1 MTNINII
8 KDLVKDVSIKHK
20 VKTADTNTVDFK
32 NVLQKKKLES
42 NKNENSSNKSDV
54 KINSDNIDK
63 ATKDIKPK
71 VENIKQYL
79 EDNNEEEVIEE
90 VVYIL
95 NLLNINVVKQDILP
109 IIVELPEQDQNLL
122 EQIKNQSNTVA
133 YNLYDSQSEMY
144 ENSVDEVL
152 NIINE
157 NNISVISTEDAENIS
172 KLIDTLLPLIKESN
186 GNSVEKMDILKAFR
200 NKLQTINLEEKGVH
214 TEEVN
219 SLNPLNFKVSKA
231 VDEILYTL
239 DITNKLN
246 EDEANGLSIVNVK
259 TIFLDELSEEDRV
272 LNKVLGLETADNFSQ
287 VLNRLNSRNDI
298 QTENNISSATVFK
311 DTMDEDIVKN
321 LRFMIRNQVQE
332 LKVKIYPKELGE
344 MTIKILSEE
353 GIMRAEIKAT
363 SKETY
368 NLLNSNI
375 NEIKKSLSNENIKIQ
390 EVNIGLYNEDTTY
403 YSGQGYREGSNNGNE
418 RYIDS
423 DNGNIKD
430 YEEEIEEVINT
441 NTSNVDLFV

>member
-8 KDLVKDVSIKHK
+8 KDLAKDVSIKHK
-20 VKTADTNTVDFK
+20 VKTSDTNTVDFK

-71 VENIKQYL
+71 VEKIKQSL

-90 VVYIL
+90 VVDIL
-95 NLLNINVVKQDILP
+95 ELLNINVVKQDILP

-133 YNLYDSQSEMY
+133 YNLYDGQSKMY

-200 NKLQTINLEEKGVH
+200 NKLQTINLEEKGAH

-231 VDEILYTL
+231 IDEILYTS

-246 EDEANGLSIVNVK
+246 EDETNDLSSVNVK

-298 QTENNISSATVFK
+298 QIENNISSATVFR

-375 NEIKKSLSNENIKIQ
+375 NDIKKSLSNENIKIQ

-403 YSGQGYREGSNNGNE
+403 YSGQEYREGSNNGNE

-423 DNGNIKD
+423 DDGNIKD
-430 YEEEIEEVINT
+430 YKEEVEDVVNT